1 MKAVGIIVEY
11 NPFHNG
17 HSYHLQAAKEV
28 AQADIVIAVM
38 SGNFLQRGEPAL
50 VSKWYR
56 TKMALLGGVDIV
68 IELPYQFASQK
79 AETFANGAISI
90 LDAIGC
96 QALCFGSESGNISS
110 FLETIDFLA
119 VNQDIYD
126 ENIKRFIQT
135 GVSYPKAL
143 SLSFQAMSSTN
154 HLVDLAKPNNIL
166 GYQYIKALKQQ
177 KSLIKPLT
185 IRRKNADYHD
195 EHFATETIASATSI
209 RKALFSANMNKS
221 SINQYVPVETSQL
234 LIEYHDRFGTFHE
247 WENYW
252 HLLKFRILQSSPEE
266 LREIYEVE
274 EGLENRLLAVAL
286 ESSSFKEFMGKLK
299 TKRYTWTRLQRMC
312 VHILTNT
319 KKEDMATTNEK
330 ASYLR
335 LLGMT
340 ADGKEYLKKS
350 KSHISLPLISKLSA
364 YKQKEILLDIKASQV
379 YSLGVGNLLANELIH
394 QEYRQPPI
402 IVTKER

>member
-1 MKAVGIIVEY
+1 
-11 NPFHNG
+11 
-17 HSYHLQAAKEV
+17 
-28 AQADIVIAVM
+28 
-38 SGNFLQRGEPAL
+38 
-50 VSKWYR
+50 
-56 TKMALLGGVDIV
+56 
-68 IELPYQFASQK
+68 
-79 AETFANGAISI
+79 
-90 LDAIGC
+90 
-96 QALCFGSESGNISS
+96 
-110 FLETIDFLA
+110 
-119 VNQDIYD
+119 
-126 ENIKRFIQT
+126 
-135 GVSYPKAL
+135 
-143 SLSFQAMSSTN
+143 
-154 HLVDLAKPNNIL
+154 
-166 GYQYIKALKQQ
+166 
-177 KSLIKPLT
+177 
-185 IRRKNADYHD
+185 
-195 EHFATETIASATSI
+195 
-209 RKALFSANMNKS
+209 MNKS